1 MPSYNDI
8 QIQESILKTLAYF
21 DIFDYPL
28 TKSELRKFLW
38 LASKLVEKEFLFN
51 LENLLIQKQI
61 ETEHNFYFLKDRK
74 DNVKNRQLKIKL
86 VEEKLVIAKKAV
98 KKLRYVP
105 FLRSVFICNTVAA
118 GVPNNDSDIDVF
130 IIAKKNYLWLVRFFS
145 TIILKFFR
153 LRTSELNHK
162 NRMCLSFYA
171 TDTNLNLEK
180 LQMNNRDD
188 VYLVY
193 WILQLIPIYDQ
204 TNLYQSI
211 LRANKWLNNYVNL
224 QEDNYY
230 LPEYLQV
237 KDNKNS
243 LKIKKFFEKFFENK
257 KYLLKLIEKIQYNK
271 VRKNYGLYADMSD
284 SRVVISD
291 EFLKFHEN
299 DRRKEYSDKWVAKF
313 KEIL

>member
-1 MPSYNDI
+1 M
-8 QIQESILKTLAYF
+8 
-21 DIFDYPL
+21 
-28 TKSELRKFLW
+28 
-38 LASKLVEKEFLFN
+38 
-51 LENLLIQKQI
+51 
-61 ETEHNFYFLKDRK
+61 
-74 DNVKNRQLKIKL
+74 
-86 VEEKLVIAKKAV
+86 
-98 KKLRYVP
+98 
-105 FLRSVFICNTVAA
+105 
-118 GVPNNDSDIDVF
+118 
-130 IIAKKNYLWLVRFFS
+130 
-145 TIILKFFR
+145 
-153 LRTSELNHK
+153 
-162 NRMCLSFYA
+162 
-171 TDTNLNLEK
+171 
-180 LQMNNRDD
+180 
-188 VYLVY
+188 
-193 WILQLIPIYDQ
+193 IPIYDQ

-243 LKIKKFFEKFFENK
+243 LKIKNVFEKFFENK